1 MRIAVFETE
10 QHEGPAFERLKSGH
24 DLRLVK
30 EPLQAGNAGEFSDA
44 EMISTFIYSKLDR
57 SVLERLLALKLIATR
72 STGFDHIDTA
82 YCEERGILVCNV
94 PTYGDNTVAEH
105 VFALLLALS
114 HRLIEAVERA
124 KDGPFS
130 PDGLRGFDLEGK
142 TLGVVG
148 TGNIG
153 RHVIRIANGFGMKV
167 IACDI
172 APDHA
177 FAGMHNFSYVDLD
190 ELLSSSDVI
199 TLHAPSTPATR
210 HLLSSDAF
218 ARMKDGVVI
227 INTARGDIIETRALI
242 QALTSGRV
250 AAAGLDVL
258 PDEPL
263 IREEAELICSIYCD
277 RHDLRNLVADH
288 ILMRM
293 RNVIITPHSAFNTHE
308 AVARIVETTVE
319 NIEAFADGKPQNV
332 VAGATRPA

>member
-10 QHEGPAFERLKSGH
+10 KREEPAFERLRTGH
-24 DLRLVK
+24 NLRLMK
-30 EPLQAGNAGEFSDA
+30 EPLQAGNADEFSGA
-44 EMISTFIYSKLDR
+44 EIVSTFIYSKLDR
-57 SVLERLLALKLIATR
+57 DVLERLPALKMIATR

-82 YCEERGILVCNV
+82 YCAQRDVIVCNV
-94 PTYGDNTVAEH
+94 PTYGENTVAEH

-114 HRLIEAVERA
+114 HRLIEAVERVRV
-124 KDGPFS
+124 GRFS
-130 PDGLRGFDLEGK
+130 PEGLRGFDLEGK

-167 IACDI
+167 IAYDV
-172 APDHA
+172 ARDHA
-177 FAGMHNFSYVDLD
+177 FAEAHDFSYVDLE

-199 TLHAPSTPATR
+199 TLHVPATPETR

-218 ARMKDGVVI
+218 SRMKDGVVI
-227 INTARGDIIETRALI
+227 INTARGDIIETRGLI

-293 RNVIITPHSAFNTHE
+293 RNVVITPHSAFNTHE
-308 AVARIVETTVE
+308 AVGRIVKTTVG
-319 NIEAFADGKPQNV
+319 NIEAFLSGRPQNV
-332 VAGATRPA
+332 ISGEARPD